1 MYGKYIIFQN
11 CNQNLIDKMNTEQNN
26 ALCIPLI
33 DNTTHACYF
42 KLIVL
47 FSIQTHENKKKTPKQ
62 SKQKIR

>member
-1 MYGKYIIFQN
+1 
-11 CNQNLIDKMNTEQNN
+11 MNTEQKN

-47 FSIQTHENKKKTPKQ
+47 LSIQTHENKKKNTKTKQ
-62 SKQKIR
+62 TKN

>member
-1 MYGKYIIFQN
+1 
-11 CNQNLIDKMNTEQNN
+11 MNTEQKN

-47 FSIQTHENKKKTPKQ
+47 LSIQTHENKKKTPKQ
-62 SKQKIR
+62 SKQKIK